1 MLESF
6 KKWFESFDG
15 EASQFKHTEDETVH
29 VALASLLYHIISIDD
44 LASDRE
50 KHKFSSILHEEFNIT
65 DEQAVHLYSFV
76 KTLNTDLRSDLNT
89 VNLYLKENPHL
100 RMTFMSKLNQLI
112 AIDGVKTSELEIFY
126 DAMRVIFPEVAEK
139 NTQF

>member
-15 EASQFKHTEDETVH
+15 EASQFNHTEDDTIQ
-29 VALASLLYHIISIDD
+29 VALASLLYHIISADD
-44 LASDRE
+44 LASEKE
-50 KHKFSSILHEEFNIT
+50 KHKFSSILHEEFNLS
-65 DEQAVHLYSFV
+65 DERIAHLYSFV
-76 KTLNTDLRSDLNT
+76 TSLKTDLRSDLNT

-112 AIDGVKTSELEIFY
+112 AVDGVKSNELGIFY
-126 DAMRVIFPEVAEK
+126 DAMGVIFPQVSDK
-139 NTQF
+139 NDPF

>member
-1 MLESF
+1 MFESF

-15 EASQFKHTEDETVH
+15 EASQFNHTEDDTIH
-29 VALASLLYHIISIDD
+29 VALASLLYHIISADD
-44 LASDRE
+44 LASDKE
-50 KHKFSSILHEEFNIT
+50 KHKFSSILHEEFNLSEKQI
-65 DEQAVHLYSFV
+65 AHLYSFV
-76 KTLNTDLRSDLNT
+76 TSLKTDLRSDLNT

-112 AIDGVKTSELEIFY
+112 AVDGVKTNELGIFY

-139 NTQF
+139 NDQF